1 MADADIL
8 FERRGGIGLV
18 TLNRPGALNALTH
31 AMTTEMHAMLRA
43 WEGDDGVSAV
53 VVRGAGDRAFCAGGD
68 IQALYRA
75 RGDDLDRS
83 YRFYWDE
90 YRLNTY
96 IKHYAKPY
104 VALIDGIVMG
114 GGVGVS
120 VHGSHRVVTEKALF
134 AMPETGIGLFP
145 DVGGTYFLPR
155 CPGEIGMYLGLTG
168 ARLGAGD
175 SLFAGVGTHHV
186 PGARLESLTEALAAN
201 PAALDAM
208 LDEHAG
214 TAEYGFLPTLRR
226 EIDAAFGA
234 ESVEAIVLALDAG
247 LSPWAGKTLA
257 IMRGKSPTSLKVAFR
272 QLRQGR
278 SLSFDACMRLEYRL
292 VCRFMRGD
300 DFYEGIRAAVI
311 DKDRQPLWRPATIE
325 AVAAAEVER
334 YFASLGAD
342 ELNLEGLDSDNEGEK

>member
-8 FERRGGIGLV
+8 FERRGGIGLI
-18 TLNRPGALNALTH
+18 TLNRPSALNALTH
-31 AMTTEMHAMLRA
+31 AMTAEMHSMLRT
-43 WEGDDGVSAV
+43 WEGDEAVVAV

-75 RGDDLDRS
+75 RGDNLDWS

-90 YRLNTY
+90 YRLNAY
-96 IKHYAKPY
+96 IQHYAKPY

-145 DVGGTYFLPR
+145 DIGGTYFLPH

-175 SLFAGVGTHHV
+175 SVFAGVGTHHV
-186 PGARLESLTEALAAN
+186 PSGRLDALTEALAAN
-201 PAALDAM
+201 PAVPDAIM
-208 LDEHAG
+208 DNHAE
-214 TAEYGFLPTLRR
+214 TAEDGFLPKLRHK
-226 EIDAAFGA
+226 IDAAFA
-234 ESVEAIVLALDAG
+234 ADSLEAILIALAADP
-247 LSPWAGKTLA
+247 SPWAGKTLD
-257 IMRGKSPTSLKVAFR
+257 IMRAKSPTSLKVAFR
-272 QLRQGR
+272 QLREGR
-278 SLSFDACMRLEYRL
+278 SLSFDECMKLEYRL
-292 VCRFMRGD
+292 VCRFMQGD

-311 DKDRQPLWRPATIE
+311 DKDRQPRWHPATIE
-325 AVAAAEVER
+325 AVAEIEH
-334 YFASLGAD
+334 YFAGLGTG
-342 ELNLEGLDSDNEGEK
+342 ELNLQGLGA